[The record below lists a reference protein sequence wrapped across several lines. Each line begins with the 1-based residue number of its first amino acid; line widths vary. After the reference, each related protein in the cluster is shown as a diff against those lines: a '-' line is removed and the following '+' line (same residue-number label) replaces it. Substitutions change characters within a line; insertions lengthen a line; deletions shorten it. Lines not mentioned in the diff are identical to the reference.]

1 MFLIFK
7 QIKPPSDSL
16 LKHYQEQ
23 YIRNQ
28 NKWIRRSKLMPEH
41 LNQEFLLD
49 GEEFWLRGSVS
60 PVEVVVEKKSTS
72 EFFFMSIDP
81 VTKSILGEPKIEN

>member
-1 MFLIFK
+1 MFQIFK

-72 EFFFMSIDP
+72 EFFF
-81 VTKSILGEPKIEN
+81 ILNLSTN